1 MASRITSHIHYIHQ
15 TQRNPTTPTVD
26 QSLTSAPSSR
36 HPACPLSEVYPVLRL
51 YLDRSSLR
59 LSEQH
64 RRIPARQPKS
74 AKGRRKQSRRL
85 VLRTFCVCVHQPRQH
100 TVRGLEMQVEQKR
113 CRSTRHQAQAELAAT
128 LRRAPTP
135 ASSPKRTR
143 LRQALAADCTE
154 HWRSQGRH
162 APALVDDTALV
173 RFFRSSPCP
182 LPRTR
187 IRCAAGTRQAQSR
200 LGDTGR
206 EALLLGSWGEQT
218 KVVRWS
224 VVAGG
229 STAIVEPSLVRRWPA
244 PQSYQRRAS
253 TMRESR
259 LGAP

>member
-1 MASRITSHIHYIHQ
+1 
-15 TQRNPTTPTVD
+15 
-26 QSLTSAPSSR
+26 
-36 HPACPLSEVYPVLRL
+36 
-51 YLDRSSLR
+51 
-59 LSEQH
+59 
-64 RRIPARQPKS
+64 
-74 AKGRRKQSRRL
+74 
-85 VLRTFCVCVHQPRQH
+85 
-100 TVRGLEMQVEQKR
+100 MQVERKR
-113 CRSTRHQAQAELAAT
+113 CPSMRHQAQAELAAT

-143 LRQALAADCTE
+143 LRQALAAVCTE

-162 APALVDDTALV
+162 ALRALRTCSGPGQQRLLFA
-173 RFFRSSPCP
+173 FFPSSPCP

-200 LGDTGR
+200 LGDAGR
-206 EALLLGSWGEQT
+206 EALLLGSWGEQP

-259 LGAP
+259 LKAPWTACVCQTPSHPSSRQPHASWAQTDRPTFTSR